1 MRSRRIVVGMPGRS
15 SLSPYMVLSVLL
27 HLVVVGA
34 WILFPGFGSTAAPP
48 EDVFF
53 VDVVGGV
60 PSTPAAQ
67 VKPPPPKETP
77 PPEPEPEPE
86 GARVETREVATPKPE
101 EKKPEP
107 EPEKPR
113 PTPPPA
119 PRSND
124 VKPSRDSEQQP
135 ATGGTTGSGDPDASI
150 TSLDL
155 GDMEHAWYRDSV
167 VMALRNHW
175 ARPILQGIRQTLEVT
190 LAFEIARDGSVLRP
204 RIESSSGVP
213 SLDRSALRAVADAS
227 PLPPLPHS
235 WRDPVVAAR
244 FVFRLQPGAD

>member
-1 MRSRRIVVGMPGRS
+1 
-15 SLSPYMVLSVLL
+15 MVLSVLL
-27 HLVVVGA
+27 HLAVAVG
-34 WILFPGFGSTAAPP
+34 WILFPGFGRTAAPP

-67 VKPPPPKETP
+67 ATP
-77 PPEPEPEPE
+77 PPQESVPAVPEPEPE
-86 GARVETREVATPKPE
+86 GARVETREVTPQKPEKPKPE
-101 EKKPEP
+101 PEP
-107 EPEKPR
+107 EPEKP
-113 PTPPPA
+113 TPPP
-119 PRSND
+119 
-124 VKPSRDSEQQP
+124 P
-135 ATGGTTGSGDPDASI
+135 ATSRTGRSEAEPSETSPDLSIPEGPSGSGDSDATI

-175 ARPILQGIRQTLEVT
+175 VRPILQGIRQTMEVT
-190 LAFEIARDGSVLRP
+190 LAFEIGRDGSVRNP

-235 WRDPVVAAR
+235 WREPVVPAR
-244 FVFRLQPGAD
+244 FVFRLQPEAD